1 MQAVSELDKEKSV
14 TADPPQV
21 FAEKYE
27 PYIFPQVGLVIT
39 EYTLLA

>member
-1 MQAVSELDKEKSV
+1 MSELDKEKSV

-27 PYIFPQVGLVIT
+27 LHMFPQVGVVIT
-39 EYTLLA
+39 EHTSLA